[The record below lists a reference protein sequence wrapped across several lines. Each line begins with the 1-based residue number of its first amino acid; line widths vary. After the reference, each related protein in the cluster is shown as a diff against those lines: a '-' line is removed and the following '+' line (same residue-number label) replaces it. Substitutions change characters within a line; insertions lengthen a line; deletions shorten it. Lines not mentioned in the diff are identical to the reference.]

1 MKIQQQLVLGFG
13 ALALFALGCIKEQ
26 LPAGIVLTETVSFSD
41 TTYTIAQIPAAQDR
55 VIFVEEATGVK
66 CVNCPGGAA
75 ELRTI
80 KAAHPNRILASAV
93 YSPFLNYFQPPAKYD
108 FNSQDALDLVTF
120 LGGSDPSKPSA
131 AINRTSKSQNQANT
145 GNTYFF
151 NKGDWNTT
159 ITSLLTTKT
168 PLNLDLQAFANGANY
183 RLKAKATFTDTITAD
198 LGFSVFLIEDDVI
211 DHQDSLG
218 VAIDDYEHMHVLR
231 KVVTPIAGSVFLAST
246 PTKTKGTVYERTFDI
261 VLPSNVINKANCHL
275 ICIVNKMGASK
286 EVLHASEIHLP

>member
-55 VIFVEEATGVK
+55 IIFVEEATGVR
-66 CVNCPGGAA
+66 CTNCPDGAND
-75 ELRTI
+75 LKNLKSTY
-80 KAAHPNRILASAV
+80 PNRILSTAV

-131 AINRTSKSQNQANT
+131 AISRTTKPQNPANT
-145 GNTYFF
+145 GNALFYSRS
-151 NKGDWNTT
+151 DWNTT
-159 ITSLLTTKT
+159 IASLLTQKT
-168 PLNLDLQAFANGANY
+168 PLNLDLQAFANGDNY

-211 DHQDSLG
+211 DLQYSNAG
-218 VAIDDYEHMHVLR
+218 EIDDYEHMHILR
-231 KVVTPIAGSVFLAST
+231 KVVTPVAGSAFLAST

-261 VLPSNVINKANCHL
+261 AIPSNVINKANCHL